1 MHSWMRLWLDED
13 KRLATAKF
21 FMKKRLEYTL
31 ESWDKL
37 GLVIADSTIRKLES
51 TVKNAASV
59 MQILSAEGE
68 FAKSLYGILAKRYRL
83 NFSREAGKGA
93 SNSVSDKVNG
103 FLDHGNYIAYGYAG
117 VALYALGIS
126 YALAVL
132 HGKTRRGALVFDVAD
147 LVKDALVMP
156 MAFDM
161 GAKGRVKDQEFRI
174 ALIEHMQTEGVTD
187 RMIDTMKL
195 TIQNLV

>member
-1 MHSWMRLWLDED
+1 METR
-13 KRLATAKF
+13 F
-21 FMKKRLEYTL
+21 EYVL

-37 GLVIADSTIRKLES
+37 GLVIGDNIVRKFESSVKSADCVTQL
-51 TVKNAASV
+51 
-59 MQILSAEGE
+59 LSSEGE
-68 FAKSLYGILAKRYRL
+68 FAKSLFGILAKRYKL
-83 NFSREAGKGA
+83 DFMREAGKGS
-93 SNSVSDKVNG
+93 SNSISDKINS

-156 MAFDM
+156 MAFEL
-161 GAKGRVKDQEFRI
+161 GAKGRVKDQDFRV
-174 ALIEHMQTEGVTD
+174 ALIDRMQTERVTD
-187 RMIDTMKL
+187 RMIDTVKAA
-195 TIQNLV
+195 IHSSV